1 MREHIREL
9 EDRPHGVDAHDLIDL
24 RRGVAYPEAM
34 LKARVGQSSLTDT
47 RAAVEAAA
55 RSAMEGLPDSGADL
69 VVIYATAD
77 HVGALEEE
85 LVTLHGI
92 TGTRNTVGCSGL
104 GILTDGGEIEA
115 ESGVAVMAL
124 ASDAVRARPFI
135 RDSLKGN
142 DAAAGQDIAHAVG
155 PDSPS
160 LTVLLADGY
169 RSRPDVILD
178 GMAMAGHA
186 GPVVGAG
193 ASENGSHGRTY
204 QFYED
209 RVTGNSVVGFALS
222 GACTTAVELTQ
233 GCQPVG
239 EPMVITKAHE
249 NLIFEINDRPAFEV
263 FVELIGKPF
272 QQDLRR
278 ALAFVFVGLPPDP
291 RQTEIEPGQY
301 LVRNIIGLDA
311 QRGILAVAQPVEAGQ
326 PMIFTLRDGQRAR
339 DDLGQMLE
347 RQAARLE
354 GRKPRLGLYFNCCA
368 RGSGLY
374 GVPGIDTAYI
384 KQALADV
391 PVIGFFGNY
400 EIGPMG
406 GGNHLLTYTG
416 VLALVTE

>member
-1 MREHIREL
+1 
-9 EDRPHGVDAHDLIDL
+9 
-24 RRGVAYPEAM
+24 M
-34 LKARVGQSSLTDT
+34 LKAGVGQSVLTDT

-55 RSAMEGLPDSGADL
+55 RSAMEGLPDGGADL
-69 VVIYATAD
+69 VVIYATVD

-104 GILTDGGEIEA
+104 GILTDGGEIEGD
-115 ESGVAVMAL
+115 SGVAIMAL
-124 ASDAVRARPFI
+124 ASDAVRAHPFI

-142 DAAAGQDIAHAVG
+142 DAAAGQDIANAVAS
-155 PDSPS
+155 DHPS

-169 RSRPDVILD
+169 RSRPDVMLE
-178 GMAMAGHA
+178 GMASAGHA

-222 GACTTAVELTQ
+222 GACTTAIELTQ

-239 EPMVITKAHE
+239 GPMVITKAHE

-278 ALAFVFVGLPPDP
+278 ALGFVFVGLPPDP
-291 RQTEIEPGQY
+291 RQAEIEPGQY

-326 PMIFTLRDGQRAR
+326 PLIFTLRDGQRAR

-347 RQAARLE
+347 RQGARLE

-400 EIGPMG
+400 EIGPMA

>member
-1 MREHIREL
+1 
-9 EDRPHGVDAHDLIDL
+9 
-24 RRGVAYPEAM
+24 M
-34 LKARVGQSSLTDT
+34 LKAGVGQSSQSET
-47 RAAVEAAA
+47 RVAIEEAAVN
-55 RSAMEGLPDSGADL
+55 AMASLPDDGADL
-69 VVIYATAD
+69 AMLYATVD
-77 HVGALEEE
+77 HAGGLEQELTALQR
-85 LVTLHGI
+85 I
-92 TGTRNTVGCSGL
+92 TGTRHVVGCSGL
-104 GILTDGGEIEA
+104 GILTDSGEIEG

-124 ASDAVRARPFI
+124 ASDTVQSRPFI

-142 DAAAGQDIAHAVG
+142 DTAAGQEIANAVAAG
-155 PDSPS
+155 APS
-160 LTVLLADGY
+160 LTVVLADGY
-169 RSRPDVILD
+169 RSRPDALLE
-178 GMAMAGHA
+178 GMARGGHA
-186 GPVVGAG
+186 SPVVGAG

-209 RVTGNSVVGFALS
+209 QVTSNSVVGFALS
-222 GACTTAVELTQ
+222 GACTTAIELTQ

-239 EPMVITKAHE
+239 GPMVITKAQE

-263 FVELIGKPF
+263 FAELIGKPF

-278 ALAFVFVGLPPDP
+278 ALAFVFVGLSPDP

-326 PMIFTLRDGQRAR
+326 SLQFTLRDGQRAR
-339 DDLGQMLE
+339 EDLRQMLE
-347 RQAARLE
+347 RQTARLE
-354 GRKPRLGLYFNCCA
+354 GRTPRLGLYFNCCA
-368 RGSGLY
+368 RGNGLY

-384 KQALADV
+384 KQALPDV

-400 EIGPMG
+400 ELGPMA

>member
-1 MREHIREL
+1 
-9 EDRPHGVDAHDLIDL
+9 
-24 RRGVAYPEAM
+24 M
-34 LKARVGQSSLTDT
+34 LKAGVGQSSQTET
-47 RAAVEAAA
+47 QAAIEEAAA
-55 RSAMEGLPDSGADL
+55 GAMASLPDGGADL
-69 VVIYATAD
+69 AVLYATVD
-77 HVGALEEE
+77 HAGALEQE
-85 LVTLHGI
+85 LASLQRI
-92 TGTRNTVGCSGL
+92 TGTRNIVGCSGL
-104 GILTDGGEIEA
+104 GILTDSGEIEG

-124 ASDAVRARPFI
+124 ASDTVRARPFV
-135 RDSLKGN
+135 RDALKGN
-142 DAAAGQDIAHAVG
+142 DAAAGRDIANAVG
-155 PDSPS
+155 ADSPF
-160 LTVLLADGY
+160 LTVVLADGY
-169 RSRPDVILD
+169 RSRPDALLE
-178 GMAMAGHA
+178 GMAQAGHA
-186 GPVVGAG
+186 APVVGAG

-209 RVTGNSVVGFALS
+209 RVTGNSAVGFALS
-222 GACTTAVELTQ
+222 GGCTTAIELTQ

-263 FVELIGKPF
+263 FVDLIGKPF

-278 ALAFVFVGLPPDP
+278 ALAFVFVGLSPDP
-291 RQTEIEPGQY
+291 RQTEIEAGQY

-326 PMIFTLRDGQRAR
+326 ALIFTLRDGQRAR
-339 DDLGQMLE
+339 EDLRQMLE
-347 RQAARLE
+347 RQTARLE
-354 GRKPRLGLYFNCCA
+354 GKTPRLGLYFNCCA

-384 KQALADV
+384 KNALADV

-400 EIGPMG
+400 ELGPMA

>member
-1 MREHIREL
+1 
-9 EDRPHGVDAHDLIDL
+9 
-24 RRGVAYPEAM
+24 M
-34 LKARVGQSSLTDT
+34 LKAGVGQSSQSDT
-47 RAAVEAAA
+47 NVAVEEAA
-55 RSAMEGLPDSGADL
+55 RRAMESLPDGHADL
-69 VVIYATAD
+69 TLLYATVD
-77 HVGALEEE
+77 HASALEQE
-85 LVTLHGI
+85 LGTLQQV

-104 GILTDGGEIEA
+104 GILTDGGEIEG

-124 ASDAVRARPFI
+124 ASDTVRTRTFL

-142 DAAAGQDIAHAVG
+142 DAAAGEDVARAVG
-155 PDSPS
+155 PDRSD

-169 RSRPDVILD
+169 RSRPDALLE
-178 GMAMAGHA
+178 GMTRAGHS
-186 GPVVGAG
+186 GPLVGA
-193 ASENGSHGRTY
+193 ASSENGSHGRTY

-209 RVTGNSVVGFALS
+209 RVTSNSVVGFTLS
-222 GACTTAVELTQ
+222 GSFETVIDITQ

-249 NLIFEINDRPAFEV
+249 NLIFEIDGRSAFEV
-263 FVELIGKPF
+263 FVELVGKPF

-278 ALAFVFVGLPPDP
+278 ALAFVFAGLPPDP

-311 QRGILAVAQPVEAGQ
+311 QRGIVAVAQPVEAGQ
-326 PMIFTLRDGQRAR
+326 PLIFTLRDGQRAR
-339 DDLGQMLE
+339 EDLGQMLE

-354 GRKPRLGLYFNCCA
+354 GRTPRLGLYFNCCA

-384 KQALADV
+384 RQALGDV

-400 EIGPMG
+400 ELGPLAG
-406 GGNHLLTYTG
+406 SNHLLTYTG

>member
-1 MREHIREL
+1 
-9 EDRPHGVDAHDLIDL
+9 
-24 RRGVAYPEAM
+24 M

-55 RSAMEGLPDSGADL
+55 RGAMEGLPDGGADL
-69 VVIYATAD
+69 VVIYATVD
-77 HVGALEEE
+77 HIGALEEE

-115 ESGVAVMAL
+115 ASGVAVMAL

-135 RDSLKGN
+135 RESLKGN
-142 DAAAGQDIAHAVG
+142 DAAAGQDIANAVG
-155 PDSPS
+155 PDTSS

-222 GACTTAVELTQ
+222 GACTTAIELTQ

-291 RQTEIEPGQY
+291 RQIEIEPGQY

-326 PMIFTLRDGQRAR
+326 PLIFTLRDGQRAR

-384 KQALADV
+384 KQALVDV

>member
-1 MREHIREL
+1 
-9 EDRPHGVDAHDLIDL
+9 
-24 RRGVAYPEAM
+24 M
-34 LKARVGQSSLTDT
+34 LKAGVGQSSLTDT

-55 RSAMEGLPDSGADL
+55 RSAMEGLPDGGADL
-69 VVIYATAD
+69 VVIYATVD

-85 LVTLHGI
+85 LAALHGI

-104 GILTDGGEIEA
+104 GILTDGGETEG

-142 DAAAGQDIAHAVG
+142 DAAAGQDIANAVG
-155 PDSPS
+155 SDPPS

-178 GMAMAGHA
+178 GMATAGHA

-222 GACTTAVELTQ
+222 GACTTAIELTQ

-239 EPMVITKAHE
+239 GPMVITKAHE
-249 NLIFEINDRPAFEV
+249 NLIFEIDGRPAFEV
-263 FVELIGKPF
+263 FVDLIGEPF

-291 RQTEIEPGQY
+291 AQSGIEPGQY

-326 PMIFTLRDGQRAR
+326 PLVFTLRDGQRAR

-347 RQAARLE
+347 RQGRRLD
-354 GRKPRLGLYFNCCA
+354 GKKPRLGLYFNCCA
-368 RGSGLY
+368 RGAGLY

-384 KQALADV
+384 KQTLGDV

-400 EIGPMG
+400 EIGPMA

>member
-1 MREHIREL
+1 
-9 EDRPHGVDAHDLIDL
+9 
-24 RRGVAYPEAM
+24 M
-34 LKARVGQSSLTDT
+34 LKAGVGQSSQADT
-47 RAAVEAAA
+47 RAAVQEAA
-55 RSAMEGLPDSGADL
+55 RGAMESLPDGSADL
-69 VVIYATAD
+69 TLIYATAD
-77 HVGALEEE
+77 HAGRLDQE
-85 LVTLHGI
+85 LAGLHQM

-104 GILTDGGEIEA
+104 GILTHEGEIEG

-124 ASDAVRARPFI
+124 ASDTVRARPFV

-142 DAAAGQDIAHAVG
+142 DAAAGQDIANAVG
-155 PDSPS
+155 TDPSS

-169 RSRPDVILD
+169 KSRPD
-178 GMAMAGHA
+178 AMLEGLAQAGHS
-186 GPVVGAG
+186 GPVVGAA
-193 ASENGSHGRTY
+193 ASENGSQGKTY

-209 RVTGNSVVGFALS
+209 RVTSNSVVGFALS
-222 GACTTAVELTQ
+222 GAFETVIDITQ

-239 EPMVITKAHE
+239 EPMVVTKAQE
-249 NLIFEINDRPAFEV
+249 NLILEINDRPAFEV
-263 FVELIGKPF
+263 FAELVGKPF

-291 RQTEIEPGQY
+291 RQTEIEPGRY
-301 LVRNIIGLDA
+301 LVRNIIGVDP

-339 DDLGQMLE
+339 EDLGQMLE

-354 GRKPRLGLYFNCCA
+354 GRKARMGFYFNCCA

-384 KQALADV
+384 KQALGDV

-400 EIGPMG
+400 ELGPMA